1 MKAFICNPKEWRK
14 PPPKDMPW
22 LDFSTCQC
30 EGRSKHRENL
40 VYVDVPSP
48 ECKAES

>member
-1 MKAFICNPKEWRK
+1 MKTFLYMLKGWSHLQRICHDLISLPY
-14 PPPKDMPW
+14 
-22 LDFSTCQC
+22 QC

-40 VYVDVPSP
+40 VYVDTSSP